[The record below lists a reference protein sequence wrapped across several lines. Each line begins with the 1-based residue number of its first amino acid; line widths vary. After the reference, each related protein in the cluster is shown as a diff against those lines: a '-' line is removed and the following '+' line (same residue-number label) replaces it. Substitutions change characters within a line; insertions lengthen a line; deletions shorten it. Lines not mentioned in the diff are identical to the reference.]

1 MLLNIRFETSNVQC
15 IIKLEYSGVD
25 GLFDASVHLLGRWGR
40 LGGLAGRFLYPDKLA
55 SLQVPAFFSEKSP
68 DNRFPCSQVW
78 HLVEHRLVRWLL
90 RDFNLHNVHLANT
103 FLAVSELNDI
113 TDPENKECITVVLD
127 VHQLVDEKVELTKIW
142 SRRFSFNPGPG
153 RDNQINAVTNDTS
166 LIVSHDSMISIIDF
180 WNE

>member
-1 MLLNIRFETSNVQC
+1 M
-15 IIKLEYSGVD
+15 
-25 GLFDASVHLLGRWGR
+25 
-40 LGGLAGRFLYPDKLA
+40 
-55 SLQVPAFFSEKSP
+55 
-68 DNRFPCSQVW
+68 
-78 HLVEHRLVRWLL
+78 EHRLVRWLL
-90 RDFNLHNVHLANT
+90 RDFNLHNVHLANN